1 MIIPGD
7 TGGDWRARKFVE
19 YAHFVPPVHQAFLLE
34 YAKRRK
40 LTEEQCIFLAF
51 IMGNVYSELTSIFIL
66 EEWGYKV
73 PSLEV
78 VNEFLTE
85 WNPKI
90 IYGSARKWTRYGG
103 RAWSTFNWF
112 VNETKNGINPWF
124 NKIAV
129 GTNER
134 EVYDNIIAGALECP
148 GYGRFSTDLFNET
161 LMLYSKAGMITTK
174 LRSDESINFAHGAN
188 LTSGL
193 YNIVY
198 MDERADQ
205 FDRDGKLTDE
215 EAEFLTEKLLWVKSI
230 YEEMHP
236 EKEIDVPLFV
246 TKVCSFRNC
255 FKGKRGGGF
264 HHYRQLKYL
273 REFELLAPEKK
284 QLWEE
289 CYDIRKTVYPSI
301 LRGEDH
307 GIVGIP
313 PEINKWWVKHG
324 WVGCEPEA
332 LASIRHKSLEGFFV

>member
-1 MIIPGD
+1 M
-7 TGGDWRARKFVE
+7 GGDWRARKFVQ
-19 YAHFVPPVHQAFLLE
+19 YADFVPPVHQAFLLE
-34 YAKRRK
+34 YAKRRE
-40 LTEEQCIFLAF
+40 LTEGQCIFLAF

-66 EEWGYKV
+66 EEWGYQV
-73 PSLEV
+73 PSLET
-78 VNEFLTE
+78 VNEFLNE

-112 VNETKNGINPWF
+112 VNETKGDVAAWF
-124 NKIAV
+124 KTIAI
-129 GTNER
+129 GNTER
-134 EVYDNIIAGALECP
+134 EVYDNVIAGALECP

-161 LMLYSKAGMITTK
+161 LMLFSKAGMITTK
-174 LRSDESINFAHGAN
+174 LRSDESINFYHGAN

-193 YNIVY
+193 FNICY
-198 MDERADQ
+198 MDERADK
-205 FDRDGKLTDE
+205 FDRDNVLSETEAQFLTD
-215 EAEFLTEKLLWVKSI
+215 KLLWVKSI
-230 YEEMHP
+230 YEEMYP

-273 REFELLAPEKK
+273 REFELLAPENQK
-284 QLWEE
+284 LWDE
-289 CYDIRKTVYPSI
+289 CYEIRQKVYPSI

-313 PEINKWWVKHG
+313 EEISKWWVKYG
-324 WVGCEPEA
+324 WVGCEQEA
-332 LASIRHKSLEGFFV
+332 LDSIKPKATIEGFFV